1 MAERRCLCERTLFAS
16 AEGPAP
22 PASLK
27 ARLYQADMS
36 NPKCQTESDFSET
49 GFTKSMR
56 TCADKSRN
64 SQILGINSRN
74 PSESNP
80 QTYRLSRL
88 VNHKAV
94 YFPKS
99 PEGLLI
105 FFSRNQKDPC
115 PTFSAAPQH
124 NALAF
129 ASTNKHNANTNTN
142 KHKHKSQKSCLV
154 DVSYIPVPS
163 GRRAPP
169 FSAWVGV
176 GWTNL
181 GQLHG
186 ADQLRSAGHD
196 RPAQATPAPPA

>member
-1 MAERRCLCERTLFAS
+1 M
-16 AEGPAP
+16 GPKEVYAKEHCWHQ
-22 PASLK
+22 LK
-27 ARLYQADMS
+27 VLPLLLLS
-36 NPKCQTESDFSET
+36 KPVSIKLICQTESGFSET
-49 GFTKSMR
+49 GITKFQR

-99 PEGLLI
+99 PEWLLI

-115 PTFSAAPQH
+115 PTFSAAP
-124 NALAF
+124 
-129 ASTNKHNANTNTN
+129 STMHLHLQAQTNTMQTPIN

-154 DVSYIPVPS
+154 SVSYIPVLS
-163 GRRAPP
+163 ARRAPP

-176 GWTNL
+176 GVA
-181 GQLHG
+181 QPG
-186 ADQLRSAGHD
+186 AASRRGSATQRG
-196 RPAQATPAPPA
+196 P

>member
-1 MAERRCLCERTLFAS
+1 
-16 AEGPAP
+16 
-22 PASLK
+22 
-27 ARLYQADMS
+27 MS
-36 NPKCQTESDFSET
+36 NPSASKVPKCKSKVPKCKTESAFSET
-49 GFTKSMR
+49 GFTKFLR

-80 QTYRLSRL
+80 QSYRLSRL

-105 FFSRNQKDPC
+105 FFSRKSKDHC
-115 PTFSAAPQH
+115 PSFSAAPP
-124 NALAF
+124 
-129 ASTNKHNANTNTN
+129 STIHLHLQAQTNTMQTPIN
-142 KHKHKSQKSCLV
+142 KHKQTQTQISNLKHKDKTQKSCLV

-176 GWTNL
+176 GVANP

-196 RPAQATPAPPA
+196 RPAPAAPAPPPELE